1 VRRRAGIGAAIV
13 AAVAVVVAGGAAL
26 ALRDDHPGPEGVEVS
41 EAWAAPSTTALAVYL
56 GIDNGGADD
65 RLVAA
70 SSDVAGSVSLMGS
83 GTGLGHSST
92 DGAVPVDL
100 AIPQG
105 TTELLPGESHLMF
118 EGLDHPLE
126 AGDRFALELTFE
138 RAGTVDVEV
147 EVLTWDDVA
156 ERAGG

>member
-1 VRRRAGIGAAIV
+1 MRRRAGIGAAIV

-83 GTGLGHSST
+83 GTELGHSSA

-100 AIPQG
+100 PIPTG

-156 ERAGG
+156 GRADG

>member
-1 VRRRAGIGAAIV
+1 MTRRAGITV
-13 AAVAVVVAGGAAL
+13 ALVAVVAVVVAGGTAL
-26 ALRDDHPGPEGVEVS
+26 ALRDDDPGPDGVAVTV
-41 EAWAAPSTTALAVYL
+41 AWAAPSTTALAVYL

-83 GTGLGHSST
+83 GTGLGHTS
-92 DGAVPVDL
+92 DGAMPVDL
-100 AIPQG
+100 AIPTG

-126 AGDRFALELTFE
+126 AGDRFALQLTFA
-138 RAGTVDVEV
+138 RAGVVDVEV
-147 EVLTWDDVA
+147 EVLAWDDVA

>member
-1 VRRRAGIGAAIV
+1 MTRRAGIAMGAA
-13 AAVAVVVAGGAAL
+13 AAALVVAGVVGVVV
-26 ALRDDHPGPEGVEVS
+26 LRDDDGPDGLVVE

-83 GTGLGHSST
+83 GTELGHTSSE
-92 DGAVPVDL
+92 GAQPVDL
-100 AIPQG
+100 AVPGG
-105 TTELLPGESHLMF
+105 TTELRPGESHLMF

-126 AGDRFALELTFE
+126 AGDRFALRLTFE

-147 EVLTWDDVA
+147 EVLTWDEVA
-156 ERAGG
+156 ARAG